1 MSLVP
6 TTYHDL
12 AREFDRPP
20 LYYPPYDFHLYPYL
34 WDDPRLWWPSTNSL
48 LRPMDELVTRR
59 VRNQSIQSHLLDWA
73 YPLRWDNYYNG
84 ERVHIDDKGFRVEI
98 DVRQFKPHEITVKT
112 TDDYVVVEGK
122 HARRND
128 GNGLVERHFLR
139 KYLLPRGFNA
149 NEVIS
154 DLSSDGILS
163 IKAPP
168 PPPVKYYKPGERLV
182 KVHETGKLALP
193 WK

>member
-6 TTYHDL
+6 TTFHDL
-12 AREFDRPP
+12 ARELDRPIR
-20 LYYPPYDFHLYPYL
+20 YYPPYDFHLYPYL
-34 WDDPRLWWPSTNSL
+34 WDDPRLWWPSNSL

-73 YPLRWDNYYNG
+73 YPMRWDNYYNG
-84 ERVHIDDKGFRVEI
+84 ERVHIDDKGFQVEI
-98 DVRQFKPHEITVKT
+98 DVRNFRPHEIEVKT
-112 TDDYVVVEGK
+112 TDDYVIVQGK

-128 GNGLVERHFLR
+128 GNSMVERHFFR

-154 DLSSDGILS
+154 DLSTDGILT

-168 PPPVKYYKPGERLV
+168 PPPTKYYKPGERLV
-182 KVHETGKLALP
+182 RVHETGKLALP

>member
-6 TTYHDL
+6 TTFRDL
-12 AREFDRPP
+12 ARELDRPP
-20 LYYPPYDFHLYPYL
+20 LYYPPYDFHLYPYH
-34 WDDPRLWWPSTNSL
+34 WDDPRLWWPSSSL

-73 YPLRWDNYYNG
+73 YPMRWDNYYNG

-98 DVRQFKPHEITVKT
+98 DVRQFKPHEIDVKT

-122 HARRND
+122 HARRSD
-128 GNGLVERHFLR
+128 GYSMVERRFLR

-154 DLSSDGILS
+154 DLSSDGILT

-168 PPPVKYYKPGERLV
+168 PTPIKYYKPNERMI
-182 KVHETGKLALP
+182 KVTETGKLALP

>member
-6 TTYHDL
+6 TTFHDL

-20 LYYPPYDFHLYPYL
+20 RYYPPYDFHLYPYL
-34 WDDPRLWWPSTNSL
+34 WDDPRLWWPSHSL

-73 YPLRWDNYYNG
+73 YPMRWDNYYNG
-84 ERVHIDDKGFRVEI
+84 ERVHIDDKGFQVEI
-98 DVRQFKPHEITVKT
+98 DVHPFKSHEISVKT
-112 TDDYVVVEGK
+112 TDDYVIVEGK
-122 HARRND
+122 HGRRSD
-128 GNGLVERHFLR
+128 GNSMVERHFLR

-154 DLSSDGILS
+154 DLSSNGILT

-168 PPPVKYYKPGERLV
+168 PPPTKYYKPNERLIN
-182 KVHETGKLALP
+182 VHETGKLALP

>member
-98 DVRQFKPHEITVKT
+98 DVRQFKPHEIAVKT

>member
-1 MSLVP
+1 
-6 TTYHDL
+6 
-12 AREFDRPP
+12 
-20 LYYPPYDFHLYPYL
+20 
-34 WDDPRLWWPSTNSL
+34 
-48 LRPMDELVTRR
+48 MDELVTRR

-73 YPLRWDNYYNG
+73 YPMRWDNYYNG

-98 DVRQFKPHEITVKT
+98 DVRQFKPHEIDVKT

-122 HARRND
+122 HARRSD
-128 GNGLVERHFLR
+128 GYSMVERRFLR

-154 DLSSDGILS
+154 DLSSDGILT

-168 PPPVKYYKPGERLV
+168 PTPIKYYKPNERMI
-182 KVHETGKLALP
+182 KVTETGKLALP